1 MQKAKSQA
9 EVMREMSYKIDKHLT
24 LTNKGSKGKN
34 TPQWLVVHFVGA
46 TGQAWDNA
54 RYFRSVYRG
63 ASAHYFVDKGNIV
76 QVVED
81 DTPAWHVG
89 DGSRSGVGKYNGYH
103 GYGATNNNSIGFELC
118 LDTSTAS
125 SVWHMEFHP
134 DTLKRAE
141 RLIKE
146 KQKQYNIPN
155 ERVIR
160 HFDASGKLCPGNWQ
174 FNNWAK
180 WWAFKNRLANVKGGT
195 LATPSKDEG
204 KPSVNAKTHLVET
217 GETLYAIAN
226 KYGTSVSKLADW
238 NDLDDPTLIFPE
250 TLLFVAEPKKEE
262 PKTDIDRLA
271 RDTIAGKYGN
281 GDERKRRLGSNY
293 NKVMQRVNELLGV
306 TSKSKPAS
314 KPQTKSIDQL
324 AREVIDGKH
333 GSGDAREK
341 SLGSRFGA
349 VQARVNQLLGASPSS
364 STKSIDQL
372 AREVIDGKHGSG
384 DARRKSLGSRYSAV
398 QAKVNQLLGS
408 GGKSGS
414 SVPKRVVD
422 DVIAGKYGDGATRE
436 RRLRSAGYN
445 PQAVQREV
453 NKRYK

>member
-1 MQKAKSQA
+1 
-9 EVMREMSYKIDKHLT
+9 MREMSYKIDKHLT
-24 LTNKGSKGKN
+24 LTNKGAKGKN

-63 ASAHYFVDKGNIV
+63 ASAHYFVDEGNIV

-118 LDTSTAS
+118 LDVNSHS
-125 SVWHMEFHP
+125 SVWNMRFHP
-134 DTLKRAE
+134 ETLKRAE
-141 RLIKE
+141 WLIKE

-160 HFDASGKLCPGNWQ
+160 HFDASGKICPGNWQ
-174 FNNWAK
+174 HNNWFK
-180 WWAFKNRLANVKGGT
+180 WWSFKDRLAGIK
-195 LATPSKDEG
+195 ASTPTGSVSKDEG

-217 GETLYAIAN
+217 GETLYAIAK
-226 KYGTSVSKLADW
+226 KYGTTVSKLADW
-238 NDLDDPTLIFPE
+238 NDLDDPTLILPE

-306 TSKSKPAS
+306 TSKPKPAS
-314 KPQTKSIDQL
+314 KPQTKGVDQL

-341 SLGSRFGA
+341 SLGSRYRE
-349 VQARVNQLLGASPSS
+349 VQARVNQL
-364 STKSIDQL
+364 I
-372 AREVIDGKHGSG
+372 
-384 DARRKSLGSRYSAV
+384 
-398 QAKVNQLLGS
+398 GS
-408 GGKSGS
+408 GGQSGS

-422 DVIAGKYGDGATRE
+422 DVIAGKYGNGADRE